1 MLTRLESSAQVDTEI
16 NSACVQFVEQA
27 RLAIPLGRVAVVIL
41 DAEDDVSRV
50 VFSWRAPGPGAKP
63 ATEHGLGPTKIP
75 RNSPAAA
82 INIPIYDAGGQ
93 MGEVL
98 CRGDSV
104 NEYSLQ
110 ERGLIRPLAGQL
122 AMRLENAILSQRLQ
136 AREEEISAADEIAKI
151 ITSTL
156 NIDQVYAKF
165 ATELRKLVAFDRARV
180 NLIDHPAGVVIV
192 QYIFGARRS
201 RREAGATRP
210 LEGSQAQHLSKT
222 GQTLIREIPG
232 GSTFPVDQAYIKEG
246 LRSCITVPL
255 ASNGRVIGTLGL
267 RSRRPDAYG
276 QREQTILERLAS
288 QIAPAV
294 ENARLYEKLQAKI
307 SGALAEASSGDLDR
321 QTQMDLAHLLRTPLT
336 SIKGYTSSLLR
347 PDLTWPPELQREFL
361 QTIDQETDRLD
372 QAVSNL
378 LTARASSAGEG
389 QPAQSADNIQWLLEQ
404 FKAGPE
410 TESQPGD

>member
-1 MLTRLESSAQVDTEI
+1 
-16 NSACVQFVEQA
+16 VEQA
-27 RLAIPLGRVAVVIL
+27 RLAIPLDRVAVVML
-41 DAEDDVSRV
+41 DAEDESSRV
-50 VFSWRAPGPGAKP
+50 VFSWRAPGPRAKP
-63 ATEHGLGPTKIP
+63 ATEHGLGPTKMP
-75 RNSPAAA
+75 LSSPAAA
-82 INIPIYDAGGQ
+82 MNIPIYDAGGQ

-98 CRGDSV
+98 CRGNFV
-104 NEYSLQ
+104 TEYSVQ
-110 ERGLIRPLAGQL
+110 ERELIRHLAGQL

-151 ITSTL
+151 VTSTL

-165 ATELRKLVAFDRARV
+165 ATELRKLVDFDRARV
-180 NLIDHPAGVVIV
+180 SLIDHQAGVVIV
-192 QYIFGARRS
+192 QYIFGSRRS
-201 RREAGATRP
+201 RREAGATTP
-210 LEGSQAQHLSKT
+210 LEGSQAQHVSKT

-232 GSTFPVDQAYIKEG
+232 APTFPVDQDYLREG

-267 RSRRPDAYG
+267 GSRRPGAYG
-276 QREQTILERLAS
+276 QREQAILERLAG

-307 SGALAEASSGDLDR
+307 SGAAAEASSGDLDR

-378 LTARASSAGEG
+378 LTMHASNAGEG
-389 QPAQSADNIQWLLEQ
+389 QPAQSAANNQRLLEQ
-404 FKAGPE
+404 AKVDLEA
-410 TESQPGD
+410 ESRPGD